1 MKKKLYSS
9 NCFFPFSPQI
19 ITTVNGARESSAG
32 RAAVAATTTTT
43 TTVAASV
50 ATAAATAETSSM
62 SAKHVDNEGNGG
74 DDDEDGGDGDDGGGG
89 EDDCSAAAASLDPA
103 ANEHNERI
111 FRRLMPNY
119 QQKEPMSCEL
129 CGDVFGMPVSY
140 HMLTTHPGC
149 GHSSGGRGYTSN
161 GTYKT
166 GWSGACGE
174 GGIAWYLLCESCRG
188 GYMKRAAAKTVA
200 APVAAA
206 AAATA
211 AGPVRTRKTAAVLRA
226 DADRRH
232 HGE

>member
-1 MKKKLYSS
+1 M
-9 NCFFPFSPQI
+9 
-19 ITTVNGARESSAG
+19 NGARESSAV
-32 RAAVAATTTTT
+32 RAAAAAASAKPATPAATAATASAATT
-43 TTVAASV
+43 V
-50 ATAAATAETSSM
+50 AETSSV
-62 SAKHVDNEGNGG
+62 SVKHMDNEGNGG
-74 DDDEDGGDGDDGGGG
+74 GGGGGDEDEDGGGGGA
-89 EDDCSAAAASLDPA
+89 EDDCSAAAAAVDPA

-188 GYMKRAAAKTVA
+188 GYMKRAAAKTA
-200 APVAAA
+200 AVPVAA
-206 AAATA
+206 A
-211 AGPVRTRKTAAVLRA
+211 AGPVRTRKTAAVLRV

-232 HGE
+232 RGE